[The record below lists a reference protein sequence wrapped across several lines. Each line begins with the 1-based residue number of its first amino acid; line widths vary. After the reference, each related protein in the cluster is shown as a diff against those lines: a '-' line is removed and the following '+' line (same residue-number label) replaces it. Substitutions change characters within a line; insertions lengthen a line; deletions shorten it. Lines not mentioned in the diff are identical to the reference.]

1 MDDAELLRRQV
12 QGFVRGFGLL
22 AESQTPCGKPIPVSQ
37 AHALMVLLAR
47 HEQDDP
53 PMQAEIARELG
64 LDKSSAARL
73 CARLCD
79 SGHVVRTPCE
89 KDGRAWRLRLT
100 ASGLGLAR
108 SIETASRA
116 RFEQLLSALPAEK
129 RSLVIDSMAALN
141 EAVRTKRNDKL

>member
-22 AESQTPCGKPIPVSQ
+22 SESQTPCGKPIPVSQ

-47 HEQDDP
+47 HERDDP
-53 PMQAEIARELG
+53 PMQVEIARDLG

-79 SGHVVRTPCE
+79 SGHVVRTPCP
-89 KDGRAWRLRLT
+89 KDGRAWRLGLT
-100 ASGLGLAR
+100 TSGLRLAR
-108 SIETASRA
+108 SIEAASKA
-116 RFEQLLSALPAEK
+116 RFERLLSALPAEK
-129 RSLVIDSMAALN
+129 RSSVIASMAALN
-141 EAVRTKRNDKL
+141 EAVRNTKSE